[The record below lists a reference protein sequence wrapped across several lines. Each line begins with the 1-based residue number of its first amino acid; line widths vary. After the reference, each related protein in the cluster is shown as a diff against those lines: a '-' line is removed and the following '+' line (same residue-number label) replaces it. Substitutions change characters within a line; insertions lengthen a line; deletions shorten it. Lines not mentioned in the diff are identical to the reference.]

1 MPYATFEDYTK
12 DFFGDIIPKESFSK
26 FEYKARLELDRFTFG
41 RLKGLQ
47 KIPEE
52 AKQCVCEMTEY
63 LYSEAQKSHSGIS
76 SESTDGYSVTYQ
88 KEKSGNVINKD
99 LYQIAEKHLIMTG
112 LLFRG
117 IG

>member
-12 DFFGDIIPKESFSK
+12 DFFGVIIPKESFSK
-26 FEYKARLELDRFTFG
+26 YEYKARLELDRFTFG

-52 AKQCVCEMTEY
+52 AKQCVCEIAEY
-63 LYSEAQKSHSGIS
+63 LYNEAQKTHSGIS

-88 KEKSGNVINKD
+88 KEKSSNAVNRD
-99 LYQIAEKHLIMTG
+99 LYQIAVKHLAMTG
-112 LLFRG
+112 LLYRG